1 MIKIGITGSLA
12 SGKTTASRILSSN
25 RGPLYSADEEV
36 KKLYKDPNFKK
47 KLSNVLKL
55 RSKINFKSEIIK
67 KISTEK
73 KALKNLEKLV
83 HPLVRKKMLSFL
95 FKNKNKG
102 LLFFEIPLLIEKNLN
117 KFFDIIIFIQA
128 EKSCRLKRYLL
139 KGGNKSLFDE
149 LNKKQLRDAK
159 KIKFCDYVVV
169 NNGSLNVL
177 KKKLSNIIRF
187 YE

>member
-1 MIKIGITGSLA
+1 M
-12 SGKTTASRILSSN
+12 
-25 RGPLYSADEEV
+25 
-36 KKLYKDPNFKK
+36 
-47 KLSNVLKL
+47 
-55 RSKINFKSEIIK
+55 
-67 KISTEK
+67 
-73 KALKNLEKLV
+73 EKLV

-128 EKSCRLKRYLL
+128 KKSYRLKRYLL
-139 KGGNKSLFDE
+139 KGGNRNLFDE
-149 LNKKQLRDAK
+149 LNRKQLRDAK

-177 KKKLSNIIRF
+177 KKKLSNIIKF

>member
-36 KKLYKDPNFKK
+36 KKLYKNPTFKK
-47 KLSNVLKL
+47 KLSKVLNLK
-55 RSKINFKSEIIK
+55 SKTNFKREIIK

-83 HPLVRKKMLSFL
+83 HPLVRKQMLGFL
-95 FKNKNKG
+95 FKNRNKG

-128 EKSCRLKRYLL
+128 KKSNRLKRYLL
-139 KGGNKSLFDE
+139 KGGNRSLFDE
-149 LNKKQLRDAK
+149 LNKKQLKDAK

-177 KKKLSNIIRF
+177 KKKLSNIIKF

>member
-36 KKLYKDPNFKK
+36 KKLYKNPTFKK
-47 KLSNVLKL
+47 RLIKVLNLK
-55 RSKINFKSEIIK
+55 SKKDLKGEIIK
-67 KISTEK
+67 KINADN

-95 FKNKNKG
+95 FKNRNKG

-128 EKSCRLKRYLL
+128 KKSNRLKRYLL
-139 KGGNKSLFDE
+139 KGGNRGLFDK

-177 KKKLSNIIRF
+177 KKKLSNIIKF